1 LLIINKGTA
10 FKAIFVLHN
19 RYIKRLI
26 YIMYS
31 NMASRQWFIG
41 VKSNTDKQKN
51 RLRHPYTDFKS
62 RRAKSVP
69 AVSRTNLA
77 KTLCRSRT
85 AVRRVAAPYKVH
97 MRKIVQISQAE
108 GICPTFTALSEVR

>member
-1 LLIINKGTA
+1 M
-10 FKAIFVLHN
+10 AIFVLHN

-31 NMASRQWFIG
+31 NMASRQWFIR

-62 RRAKSVP
+62 RRTKFA
-69 AVSRTNLA
+69 ATVSRINLCENFVPLA
-77 KTLCRSRT
+77 YRGASGRRTLQG
-85 AVRRVAAPYKVH
+85 AYA
-97 MRKIVQISQAE
+97 
-108 GICPTFTALSEVR
+108 

>member
-1 LLIINKGTA
+1 MLIINKDTA

-41 VKSNTDKQKN
+41 VKSNTDKRKTGSVTPIQTSKAGE
-51 RLRHPYTDFKS
+51 RSPPLRSVEQILRKL
-62 RRAKSVP
+62 RA
-69 AVSRTNLA
+69 AVGGSGASSHRTLQGA
-77 KTLCRSRT
+77 Y
-85 AVRRVAAPYKVH
+85 A
-97 MRKIVQISQAE
+97 
-108 GICPTFTALSEVR
+108 

>member
-1 LLIINKGTA
+1 MLYLLIVNKDQD
-10 FKAIFVLHN
+10 FEAIFVLHI

-51 RLRHPYTDFKS
+51 RLRHPYALQK
-62 RRAKSVP
+62 
-69 AVSRTNLA
+69 
-77 KTLCRSRT
+77 
-85 AVRRVAAPYKVH
+85 
-97 MRKIVQISQAE
+97 QA
-108 GICPTFTALSEVR
+108 SEVRSYGR

>member
-1 LLIINKGTA
+1 
-10 FKAIFVLHN
+10 
-19 RYIKRLI
+19 
-26 YIMYS
+26 MYS

-62 RRAKSVP
+62 RRTKSAP

-77 KTLCRSRT
+77 KTSCRVGGSGASGRRT
-85 AVRRVAAPYKVH
+85 L
-97 MRKIVQISQAE
+97 Q
-108 GICPTFTALSEVR
+108 GTG

>member
-1 LLIINKGTA
+1 MLIINKNTA

-62 RRAKSVP
+62 RRTKFAATVGRINLCEDFVPPTAASSV
-69 AVSRTNLA
+69 LA
-77 KTLCRSRT
+77 SSIRLLC
-85 AVRRVAAPYKVH
+85 K
-97 MRKIVQISQAE
+97 
-108 GICPTFTALSEVR
+108 

>member
-1 LLIINKGTA
+1 MLIINKNTA

-31 NMASRQWFIG
+31 NMASWQWFIG

-62 RRAKSVP
+62 RLTKSAP

-77 KTLCRSRT
+77 KTSCRRRRQRGGESPHPTRGREINL
-85 AVRRVAAPYKVH
+85 VR
-97 MRKIVQISQAE
+97 IS
-108 GICPTFTALSEVR
+108 